1 MANGVLLDTHVLH
14 WWWCR
19 PELLSRSVRHRLT
32 DGDQTVVVSAVSW
45 LELSVALESSA
56 PGTTVPGTT
65 SPGMSEPAGGMAE
78 LLRRF
83 PGTLAEEG
91 FSFLPLQL
99 CHLER
104 AARLGG
110 PSDGLPGWIDRLL
123 VAQARQEGLQLIS
136 LDPALE
142 PLGEPLVW

>member
-19 PELLSRSVRHRLT
+19 PVLLSRSVRHRLT

-56 PGTTVPGTT
+56 
-65 SPGMSEPAGGMAE
+65 PAGGMAE

>member
-19 PELLSRSVRHRLT
+19 PALLSRSVRHRLT

-56 PGTTVPGTT
+56 
-65 SPGMSEPAGGMAE
+65 PAGGMAE

>member
-19 PELLSRSVRHRLT
+19 PALLSRSVRHRLT

-45 LELSVALESSA
+45 LELSLALESSA
-56 PGTTVPGTT
+56 
-65 SPGMSEPAGGMAE
+65 PAGGMAE